1 LGLPAQALG
10 FEEVPAMGRVQITSP
25 TAMRSL
31 AKLNRG
37 KKYRNRIKPFDFLLS
52 CHVKQFG
59 YPPDVDP
66 EKFHL
71 VGRTYSI
78 RSAGLICR
86 GSTST
91 RECSMRSRQRVYT
104 AVEASHA

>member
-1 LGLPAQALG
+1 
-10 FEEVPAMGRVQITSP
+10 MGRVPITSP

-37 KKYRNRIKPFDFLLS
+37 KKCRKRIKPFDFLLS

-59 YPPDVDP
+59 YPLDVDP

-71 VGRTYSI
+71 VAPYEPDPDCWLDLPWIDQYSGTQYEI
-78 RSAGLICR
+78 TTEGFH
-86 GSTST
+86 GS
-91 RECSMRSRQRVYT
+91 R
-104 AVEASHA
+104 ASHA